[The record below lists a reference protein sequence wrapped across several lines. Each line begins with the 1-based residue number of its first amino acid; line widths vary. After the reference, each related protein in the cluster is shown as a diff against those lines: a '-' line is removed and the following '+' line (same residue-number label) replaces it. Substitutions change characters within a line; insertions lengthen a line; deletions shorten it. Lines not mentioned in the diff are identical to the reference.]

1 MLWTYVKM
9 SEQQEQTQKQL
20 RRRCKMP
27 VGTAQKSWQAA
38 AEDRPEGT
46 PTEKDPQRRQDPHRN
61 YPPADLMPVDARL
74 RVGTVPMRVPSM
86 PE

>member
-1 MLWTYVKM
+1 M
-9 SEQQEQTQKQL
+9 SEQQELNQPLKQL

-27 VGTAQKSWQAA
+27 ALILWQAA

-61 YPPADLMPVDARL
+61 YPPADRMPVDARL
-74 RVGTVPMRVPSM
+74 RVGTVPMRVPSR

>member
-1 MLWTYVKM
+1 MKT
-9 SEQQEQTQKQL
+9 SEQQELNQPQKQL

-27 VGTAQKSWQAA
+27 ALILWQAV

-46 PTEKDPQRRQDPHRN
+46 PAEKQDPQRRQDPHKN

>member
-1 MLWTYVKM
+1 M
-9 SEQQEQTQKQL
+9 SEQQELKQSQKQL

-61 YPPADLMPVDARL
+61 YPPADRLPVDARL
-74 RVGTVPMRVPSM
+74 RVGTVPMRVPLK

>member
-1 MLWTYVKM
+1 M
-9 SEQQEQTQKQL
+9 SEQQELNQSQKQL
-20 RRRCKMP
+20 RSRCKMP
-27 VGTAQKSWQAA
+27 ARTALKLWQAA
-38 AEDRPEGT
+38 AEDRPEGL

-61 YPPADLMPVDARL
+61 YPPADRMPVDARL

>member
-1 MLWTYVKM
+1 M

-38 AEDRPEGT
+38 AEDRP
-46 PTEKDPQRRQDPHRN
+46 
-61 YPPADLMPVDARL
+61 
-74 RVGTVPMRVPSM
+74 
-86 PE
+86 